1 MSLPEI
7 DVADLIDGGAGP
19 VAQALG
25 IAARKLDHRLDVLDL
40 LLWNGSE
47 PVGGEGV
54 PSFLDRLEA
63 VEAALWPRVP
73 GERTVEDSR
82 DEWMK
87 TADILSAAL
96 RETRSA
102 LAEVRDERDHL
113 RDFKRRAHEALDEIG
128 VDACVGEDCRIVA
141 RIRALANRRSQ
152 DRPPGMA
159 AWPCSVYGVRD
170 HPAHVWLPRSWP
182 WSPDQTARGV
192 PPGIAWCPGQSS
204 T

>member
-1 MSLPEI
+1 MRR
-7 DVADLIDGGAGP
+7 ADRKA
-19 VAQALG
+19 
-25 IAARKLDHRLDVLDL
+25 AARSEHRLDVLEW
-40 LLWNGSE
+40 LLWAGNE
-47 PVGGEGV
+47 PKSLPGY
-54 PSFLDRLEA
+54 PSVLERLEA
-63 VEAALWPRVP
+63 VEGAFALPESLGGLPPMDEPLPAMFDMATVSRLAGIVISR
-73 GERTVEDSR
+73 ER
-82 DEWMK
+82 
-87 TADILSAAL
+87 AL
-96 RETRSA
+96 REE
-102 LAEVRDERDHL
+102 AEAERDHL

-159 AWPCSVYGVRD
+159 ACPCSAYGVRD
-170 HPAHVWLPRSWP
+170 HPAHVWMPRSCP